1 MGGQPPVVGLL
12 ALAVAVLLASPFAAP
27 SAAAQI
33 RVPLPGEDSKPR
45 VVQRKRYVPPTLP
58 YRNPTRVTAGVAAD
72 AVSPP
77 QAKDSEAAAVVGTS
91 SAASVAVAAPRNVA
105 SLASAP
111 DTAAL
116 PSEEDETKPADAS
129 AGPEPSSDAA
139 ADDDAESPSETADA
153 SPSDDAAPADVTD
166 EPAPSAAAEEPKDE
180 EQPAETEQ
188 AADQSAEDA
197 KPVETAEADQAVKPE
212 PAADPV
218 VEEPEETAEPVE
230 AKAVEAAEP
239 VDLAEAEP
247 KAVEIAEEAPDEPAT
262 ADAEAETADAESAS
276 ETEGSEAPSEPVT
289 TAAVPSHDASVVLEV
304 SPPPDKIVVAAKP
317 ADDEAPA
324 ADTKETETAA
334 LTPPDA
340 PAPAPPVPAAKD
352 EASSEDAP
360 LDTASSEDE
369 KVESTE
375 PEDTPAEVEPE
386 PKDEDRIAP
395 GTAETTAETPGEG
408 ADAPAA
414 DSSEAAA
421 DGAPTDD
428 AEQGPATVDEPPA
441 HPVVAAIRTTLADE
455 GFRKTADATDLKAL
469 EAFYETREEPPLW
482 VSDTGFSDK
491 AQAVIAEIGKADDW
505 GLNASAFALPEAG
518 AHPTTEDEQASLELK
533 LDLAALKYARHAQ
546 GGRARPSAYSPLFDQ
561 NPPIRDSKTVLTEMS
576 AASSP
581 DGYLTSL
588 HPQHDQFKSLH
599 AALKRAR
606 ASAQANSRQPSSDRE
621 VQLLVINME
630 RWRWLPRSLGSYY
643 VWDNV
648 PEFNVRVMKGGK
660 PIYLEKTIVGQY
672 KYATPFFSAPMR
684 NIVFHPN
691 WTVPPTIVK
700 EDLAPKLQG
709 PSGGL
714 FSASK
719 TDTLRK
725 YGLSVSYK
733 GEPINADSVDW
744 NNVNIHAYTFTQDP
758 GPYNVLGKFKFNFP
772 NRHAIYMHD
781 TVQPELFAERIRT
794 LSHGCIRVN
803 QPDKFATLL
812 LSQDK
817 GWSAA
822 QVQSLTAKNESAVIS
837 LNRQV
842 PVHLTYFTAVV
853 EDGRLNTFGDIYGID
868 NRMAAKLFDN
878 PAKFPVPVEAT
889 IAETSTQDQPR
900 QRQRTGG
907 GLDNFISGLFGN

>member
-1 MGGQPPVVGLL
+1 MT
-12 ALAVAVLLASPFAAP
+12 AS
-27 SAAAQI
+27 
-33 RVPLPGEDSKPR
+33 
-45 VVQRKRYVPPTLP
+45 
-58 YRNPTRVTAGVAAD
+58 VAAD

-105 SLASAP
+105 SLASTP

-116 PSEEDETKPADAS
+116 PSEEDKTKPADAS

-139 ADDDAESPSETADA
+139 ADDDGDDAESPSETADA
-153 SPSDDAAPADVTD
+153 SPSDDAAPAADATD
-166 EPAPSAAAEEPKDE
+166 EPAPPAAAEQDAEPKDE
-180 EQPAETEQ
+180 EQPAEPEQ
-188 AADQSAEDA
+188 AADQPAEDA
-197 KPVETAEADQAVKPE
+197 KPDETAEADQAVKP
-212 PAADPV
+212 
-218 VEEPEETAEPVE
+218 VEAAEPVE
-230 AKAVEAAEP
+230 AKAVEAAEA
-239 VDLAEAEP
+239 VDPAEDEP
-247 KAVEIAEEAPDEPAT
+247 EAVETAEDAPDEAAT
-262 ADAEAETADAESAS
+262 ADAEPEATDAEAKAADAEAATADAEREAAGAESAS
-276 ETEGSEAPSEPVT
+276 EPEESESPGEPII
-289 TAAVPSHDASVVLEV
+289 TAAMPSHNASVVLEV
-304 SPPPDKIVVAAKP
+304 SPPPDKIVVAAAKP
-317 ADDEAPA
+317 ADDETPA

-334 LTPPDA
+334 LTPPGD

-352 EASSEDAP
+352 ETSAEDAP
-360 LDTASSEDE
+360 LDTAPSEDE
-369 KVESTE
+369 KAEAAE
-375 PEDTPAEVEPE
+375 PDNSSAEAEPA

-408 ADAPAA
+408 ADAPDA
-414 DSSEAAA
+414 DSSETAA
-421 DGAPTDD
+421 GGSPTDD

-518 AHPTTEDEQASLELK
+518 AHPATEDEQASLELK

-561 NPPIRDSKTVLTEMS
+561 NPPIRDSKTVLTEMA

-606 ASAQANSRQPSSDRE
+606 ASAEANGGKPSSDRE

-803 QPDKFATLL
+803 QPDKLATLL

-907 GLDNFISGLFGN
+907 GLDNFISGL